1 MNNLRHKIALLILM
15 LGLAAASV
23 GCAKEQSLFK
33 DTQADLLGLSRSVSV
48 YDFEGQRTEY
58 YEGDNVRLDRSDIPN
73 AILITMDGR
82 SMTMV
87 GNTALILEK
96 GVVNRMED
104 PEFMAELESIQN
116 ELALPQGGGSGFTFL
131 DRRWNKLVAGVSGL
145 NRILIVKS
153 ESGKIIG
160 VFQGKNVLLESSD
173 LEKTTKILIDGKR
186 MHLHRTN
193 YTIIELN

>member
-1 MNNLRHKIALLILM
+1 MMKKKHVLALLIVSLLLSLM
-15 LGLAAASV
+15 TA
-23 GCAKEQSLFK
+23 GCTKERSALK
-33 DTQADLLGLSRSVSV
+33 DTQADLLGLSRSISV
-48 YDFEGQRTEY
+48 YDFSGTRTEY
-58 YEGDNVRLDRSDIPN
+58 YEGDNVRLDKSDVAN

-96 GVVNRMED
+96 GIENKLDD
-104 PEFMAELESIQN
+104 PEFAKEFENIQTELTKP
-116 ELALPQGGGSGFTFL
+116 LGGGSGFTFL
-131 DRRWNKLVAGVSGL
+131 DRRWNKLISGVSGL

-193 YTIIELN
+193 YTIIELK

>member
-1 MNNLRHKIALLILM
+1 MRTQKYGLGLLILI
-15 LGLAAASV
+15 LILTVAAA
-23 GCAKEQSLFK
+23 GCTKERSAIK
-33 DTQADLLGLSRSVSV
+33 DTQADLLGLSRSVWV
-48 YDFEGQRTEY
+48 YDFNGTRTEY
-58 YEGDNVRLDRSDIPN
+58 YEGDNVRLDKSEIAN

-96 GVVNRMED
+96 GIENKLDD
-104 PEFMAELESIQN
+104 PEFMTEFLNIQAELSEP
-116 ELALPQGGGSGFTFL
+116 AGGGSGLAFL
-131 DRRWNKLVAGVSGL
+131 DKRWNNLIAGVSGL
-145 NRILIVKS
+145 KRILIVKS

-160 VFQGKNVLLESSD
+160 VFQGKNVLLEGSD

-193 YTIIELN
+193 YTIIELK

>member
-1 MNNLRHKIALLILM
+1 MMNFRTNLIILTVIVFM
-15 LGLAAASV
+15 IAAS
-23 GCAKEQSLFK
+23 GCTKERSALK
-33 DTQADLLGLSRSVSV
+33 DTQADLLGLSRSISV
-48 YDFEGQRTEY
+48 YDFSGARTEY
-58 YEGDNVRLDRSDIPN
+58 YEGDNVRLDKSDIAN

-96 GVVNRMED
+96 GIENKLDD
-104 PEFMAELESIQN
+104 PEFMTEFQGIQAELSK
-116 ELALPQGGGSGFTFL
+116 PQGGGSGFTFL
-131 DRRWNKLVAGVSGL
+131 DKRWNKLISGVSGL

-153 ESGKIIG
+153 ESGAIIG
-160 VFQGKNVLLESSD
+160 VFQGKNVLLETSD

-193 YTIIELN
+193 FTIIELN

>member
-1 MNNLRHKIALLILM
+1 MGKYRFMAVMAVLLVLAL
-15 LGLAAASV
+15 A
-23 GCAKEQSLFK
+23 GCTKERSALK
-33 DTQADLLGLSRSVSV
+33 DTQADLLGLSRSISV
-48 YDFEGQRTEY
+48 YDFNGARTEY
-58 YEGDNVRLDRSDIPN
+58 YEGDNVRLDKSEIAN

-96 GVVNRMED
+96 GIENKLDD
-104 PEFMAELESIQN
+104 PEFMTEFQSIQS
-116 ELALPQGGGSGFTFL
+116 ELSQPQGSGSGFTFL
-131 DRRWNKLVAGVSGL
+131 DKRWNKLISGVSGL

-160 VFQGKNVLLESSD
+160 VFQGKNVLLESSE

-193 YTIIELN
+193 YTIIELE

>member
-1 MNNLRHKIALLILM
+1 MKKNRYGWIGLVTIGILM
-15 LGLAAASV
+15 LLTA
-23 GCAKEQSLFK
+23 GCTKERSALK

-48 YDFEGQRTEY
+48 YDFDGVRTEY
-58 YEGDNVRLDRSDIPN
+58 YEGDNVRLDKSDIPN
-73 AILITMDGR
+73 AILVTMDGR

-96 GVVNRMED
+96 GIQNKMDD
-104 PEFMAELESIQN
+104 PEFMTEFSSIQAELSQ
-116 ELALPQGGGSGFTFL
+116 PQGGGSGFAFL
-131 DRRWNKLVAGVSGL
+131 DKRWNKLLSGVSGL
-145 NRILIVKS
+145 KRILIVKS
-153 ESGKIIG
+153 ESGQIIG

-193 YTIIELN
+193 YTIIELK

>member
-1 MNNLRHKIALLILM
+1 MKISKYGYLCLIITLFVVIMTIGCTKERSAL
-15 LGLAAASV
+15 
-23 GCAKEQSLFK
+23 K
-33 DTQADLLGLSRSVSV
+33 DTQADLLGLSRSISV
-48 YDFEGQRTEY
+48 YDFNGNRTEY
-58 YEGDNVRLDRSDIPN
+58 YEGNNVRLDKSDIAN

-96 GVVNRMED
+96 GIENKLD
-104 PEFMAELESIQN
+104 NPEFVTEFQSIQTD
-116 ELALPQGGGSGFTFL
+116 LSQPQGGGSGFSFL
-131 DRRWNKLVAGVSGL
+131 DKRWNKLISGVSGL
-145 NRILIVKS
+145 DRILIVKS

-173 LEKTTKILIDGKR
+173 LEKTTKVLIDGKR

-193 YTIIELN
+193 YTIIELK